1 MSVTPIGTVRSDF
14 SGYAPSDE
22 MRRHTS
28 RIVVQ
33 PEFADGLMGLEPG
46 DHILTLFKL
55 HRAEA
60 TGYELRLHPGH
71 NPANPIRG
79 VFATVPEPVSCA
91 SAQFHRGDRHRGNSS
106 CASTLRMSRR
116 KVTLV
121 VTGMLPECQPQL
133 RWPGVTT
140 CALAIGPTSGFGGG
154 MGAGAWPC
162 SPRCGGSWA
171 ARAPAGPF
179 SQWVKPEKGASGV
192 TATSNRTARHSTSLI
207 RMAGLSPLTRG
218 NPL

>member
-79 VFATVPEPVSCA
+79 VFATRSQYRPNFIAATVA
-91 SAQFHRGDRHRGNSS
+91 
-106 CASTLRMSRR
+106 TILRIDPLQADGA
-116 KVTLV
+116 VTLV
-121 VTGMLPECQPQL
+121 VTGLDAQDGSPVIDIKPHRPAFDET
-133 RWPGVTT
+133 PG
-140 CALAIGPTSGFGGG
+140 
-154 MGAGAWPC
+154 
-162 SPRCGGSWA
+162 
-171 ARAPAGPF
+171 
-179 SQWVKPEKGASGV
+179 
-192 TATSNRTARHSTSLI
+192 
-207 RMAGLSPLTRG
+207 
-218 NPL
+218 